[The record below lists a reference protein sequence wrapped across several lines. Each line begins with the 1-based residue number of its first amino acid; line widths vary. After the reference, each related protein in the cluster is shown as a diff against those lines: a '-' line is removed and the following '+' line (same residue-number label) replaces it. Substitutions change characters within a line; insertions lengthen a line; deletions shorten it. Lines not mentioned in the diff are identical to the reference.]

1 MIPGIFIAINNK
13 TQQGYTEIFKFIRD
27 YIYKYV
33 ANDLNKIKWKYF
45 TTDFEVSLHE
55 SFKNVF
61 SKLENLKH
69 KGCFFHYMKN
79 IRKFLVKN
87 GFTKKIN
94 IDKYNYNKKVLHII
108 IQKKYK

>member
-1 MIPGIFIAINNK
+1 MIPGIFIAVNNK
-13 TQQGYTEIFKFIRD
+13 TKPGYIKIFSFIRD

-33 ANDLNKIKWKYF
+33 ANDLNKIKWKYY

-61 SKLENLKH
+61 NKLENLKH

-79 IRKFLVKN
+79 IRKFLIKN

-94 IDKYNYNKKVLHII
+94 MDKYNYIKKSVTTYHS
-108 IQKKYK
+108 KKI